1 MGFLFRKNNKKKT
14 TQKVSYPV
22 RIVEPERILRCM
34 KLVDTGLEQVVELVI
49 IEPDPIVAELY
60 HKQLISYAYCLR
72 DLDGVQC
79 RITPNGVRL
88 IFNDLD
94 KAKEVYSFW
103 SNRFLKK

>member
-1 MGFLFRKNNKKKT
+1 MGFLFKKNIKKKT
-14 TQKVSYPV
+14 KKDIPYPV
-22 RIVEPERILRCM
+22 RIVEPERILKCM

-60 HKQLISYAYCLR
+60 HKQLISYAYCMR
-72 DLDGVQC
+72 DLEGVQC
-79 RITPNGVRL
+79 SITQNGVRL

-94 KAKEVYSFW
+94 KAKEVHSFW